1 MRLEKVKNILLLI
14 KMMRSSASG
23 VSLEDITKTF
33 NVSYRTAQRMIAA
46 ISDPDLAL
54 GVETVDF
61 WDTVKRWRISRK
73 ERKDDVFTKNDLLC
87 LKEIENLLSTQNAD
101 RLKRSLIEL
110 EAKIKNRLPEKTLKK
125 TETDIDD
132 KNETE
137 IYLQHPVYRF
147 TTENEKVLSLIK
159 QTASSF
165 HKVTFSYTTA
175 AGKTGKH
182 CVSPFGVI
190 HHFGKSYLIAEEN
203 KEILSFNILNIK
215 KIKLTEQIFQK
226 PDDFSLNAY
235 ARQNAVGIFHG
246 DEEEVVLL
254 FAKEAAS
261 FVENYSF
268 HPTQKMKKNKDGSVV
283 LTMKTGGLRELCY
296 FLVGWEDSV
305 RILAPERLKQTMRDV
320 LNNAEIQMSADK

>member
-1 MRLEKVKNILLLI
+1 MRLEKIKNILLLI

-46 ISDPDLAL
+46 VSDPDLAL

-73 ERKDDVFTKNDLLC
+73 EQKDDFFTRDDLFC

-101 RLKRSLIEL
+101 RLKRLLIGL

-125 TETDIDD
+125 TEADMND

-137 IYLQHPVYRF
+137 IYLQHPVNRF
-147 TTENEKVLSLIK
+147 TAENEKVISLIK
-159 QTASSF
+159 QAAASF
-165 HKVTFSYTTA
+165 HKMSFSYTTSV
-175 AGKTGKH
+175 GKVAER
-182 CVSPFGVI
+182 CVSPYGII

-203 KEILSFNILNIK
+203 EEILTFNILNIRDTK
-215 KIKLTEQIFQK
+215 STKQTFQK
-226 PDDFSLNAY
+226 HADFSLKEY
-235 ARQNAVGIFHG
+235 ACQNAVGIFHG
-246 DEEEVVLL
+246 DEENIVLL

-261 FVENYSF
+261 FIENYSF
-268 HPTQKMKKNKDGSVV
+268 HPTQKMKKNKDGSMT
-283 LTMKTGGLRELCY
+283 LSMRTGGLRELCY
-296 FLVGWEDSV
+296 FLVAWEDSV
-305 RILAPERLKQTMRDV
+305 QIIAPERLKQTMRDV
-320 LNNAEIQMSADK
+320 LNKATKQLENF